1 MEEIKNY
8 FTKNRLIAWLT
19 ILVIIS
25 NLFLPYSVLAAEV
38 ENEPNAQSDETG
50 LQPGEAYFVLKLN
63 EVQDPSTNWDDWTI
77 GTKPYY
83 FEYDKEMTGF
93 DNPEDSTTH
102 AIAVDLLVKGS
113 STANQAALNLKFDGS
128 KITPSY
134 EESSGRGSS
143 KKYWMEPATTIEDF
157 ADIKWSSDKK
167 GYDQTN
173 SIIRVD
179 GGSAAGTYMPDGY
192 MCARFIFKLNDG
204 VSLSDIT
211 KDTFSLVNASGAKD
225 GLQIW
230 WYDNDNHQQCSIGT
244 NYLKFEGFA
253 GESKNIA
260 EIVIDQ
266 GLVKDKYY
274 KGEDIDFTGV
284 NITVKYD
291 DGSEEV
297 ITDIEKAIEDGIITI
312 DETKASENKKV
323 VITIGETTC
332 ELPYKIVTG
341 IEINENPTNITYEHG
356 DTINFEDGSI
366 TINYSEGDSET
377 IGIPEAIEQG
387 LITIQPENAD
397 IDNKKATITY
407 KDGTS
412 TAEID
417 LTVTDPIVSIEVT
430 KNPTKTEYNSGDT
443 IEFEGGTIEATT
455 KSGKKISDISM
466 TDANVTKPITM
477 ADINSC
483 SGDKWQNGDKEAGKQ
498 IITITYEGKQA
509 TFDITV
515 NDTIASIA
523 VKTQPTAKNKYGTEG
538 NSLNLTGATLEL
550 TTAAGHVIEAPI
562 AINIGMLDLTNYDPN
577 DITNTQNLPVT
588 YAGMTTAEGN
598 GINIKLKDY
607 ITGITVTA
615 PDDLTAN
622 YNEELDLSN
631 VTYVKNYAS
640 GAASQ
645 SIPVTKAMIPGYNK
659 TPEAGE
665 FTNQQ
670 SEQTVTVTL
679 STPDDA
685 DIDVIPAEDTF
696 NVTIKDKITG
706 IAISDNPNN
715 LAYNCGDTFNA
726 QGGRI
731 SFTYASGAT
740 SSKTVSMTD
749 STVSIT
755 EADGSAINMSPT
767 ASEFTDGKMKKQLK
781 VTYRDENGTTYT
793 APTQLTITIKDII
806 DRIELEEEPKKE
818 FKHGETF
825 ETGSGTL
832 KIIYKSGAERTI
844 PLSEA
849 TITEAGGAVNM
860 NPSASEYTTENGNKV
875 TKSVTASYTEGDIT
889 KTVDYDITIINDIKS
904 IKVNSTTHK
913 TEYNVNDKLNVEN
926 LTIEVE
932 RAVGKETIEVQEGWV
947 KDFDST
953 TEHKPLTLTITYE
966 ENEIEQTTTYNITVK
981 DSVTS
986 ISINNAPTTAKY
998 GEDLDLTGV
1007 TIDIEKGSGPAN
1019 IPVKKDMIKD
1029 YIKEPEELGEQ
1040 TVTVEY
1046 GGQTQTFKVV
1056 VKDYVKEITLDP
1068 ASVTKP
1074 LNTELADIIKDVKY
1088 TVVYAKA
1095 GAKTPSEALTESM
1108 IKTAYDKTKVE
1119 QQELTVEYVDNDQD
1133 NYNPGA
1139 KVEATLAVTLE
1150 NVITGVTITPPTKT
1164 KYNDGEELVLTGG
1177 KIILTYA
1184 NGTTDETSVTLTKDM
1199 ITEENGTAVNMEP
1212 TYDNTKPTSEER
1224 NKVEKTLKIKYTSE
1238 NGIEGTVDYPITI
1251 INNIKS
1257 IEVHSTNHKTEYNV
1271 NDELDVENLEI
1282 LVTREKGT
1290 PEAIEVQEG
1299 WVKDFDSTTEHK
1311 PLTLTIT
1318 YEENEIEQTTT
1329 YNITVKDSVTSISI
1343 NNAPT
1348 TAKYGEDLD
1357 LTGVTIDIEK
1367 GSGPATIPVTKDMIK
1382 DYKPNQLGE
1391 QTITVEYG
1399 GQTQTFKIVVKD
1411 YVTGITLN
1419 PTNVEGLYN
1428 TELEELIKDVKYTV
1442 NYAEAGAKTPSEALT
1457 ESMIKTVYDKTKET
1471 QTLQIEYVDNDD
1483 NSATKGEKFTAQLS
1497 ITLKDKVTGVTITG
1511 TAENTI
1517 YNHGEE
1523 INYNGIKIYVQHAS
1537 DVQGSQGT
1545 PVAIKDATIT
1555 DITDGETGA
1564 PTATTEL
1571 PANVFNTDNTVTRT
1585 IRIYYEKEG
1594 ESAQLDFE
1602 ITVKNILDHIEIDE
1616 NNTPKTSY
1624 EKGDPITNAGGK
1636 IKIYRK
1642 ADKEN
1647 STETK
1652 NITDDMIKGLDTTK
1666 VGQNFEATVTY
1677 EEQDAHGTK
1686 ITKQDTYKYEVTETV
1701 QSITLNPGPN
1711 KTTYK
1716 YGEDIDLT
1724 GAYLD
1729 IVKVNGTTDRVAVT
1743 ENMISGFESTP
1754 NPNDL
1759 PETQIITVTY
1769 GEFADGT
1776 PATVTFTVTVED
1788 EVTGIILTPPDKTTY
1803 KYGDTLD
1810 LTGGTVQKVMAS
1822 GLEIPPVPLT
1832 DPSVNI
1838 EGYNPKKIGTQTIKV
1853 TYEGETK
1860 TFPVTVEEDAISIK
1874 IVNYPKQNYEYGEKL
1889 DITGGTIEV
1898 TRGNGDKEI
1907 IPITKEMVTGFN
1919 PNQSGTQKLTVTYG
1933 GQEDFYDV
1941 EISDNIVGIKITPP
1955 KKLVYKIGEKIDLTG
1970 GKVAEITASG
1980 KIKTPV
1986 NMTLAMISGFD
1997 TSSEGAKTITVT
2009 YKGHKATFNITVVDP
2024 LSDVQIIT
2032 LPNKLNYKY
2041 GENLDVT
2048 GGTIQITKESGEKQ
2062 TINITPEMVTGY
2074 NPNKIG
2080 QQTLKITY
2088 EGITKEFIVT
2098 VEDYATKLIVKAPDK
2113 KEYEYGEEL
2122 NLAGGTV
2129 SIIMASGAVEE
2140 NVEMTASMLSGYN
2153 KTQEGMQ
2160 TIKVEYKGLQ
2170 GNFQV
2175 KVIDKIKGISM
2186 NTLPNKTSY
2195 KNGQNLDLTGA
2206 TIVVVKS
2213 SGTHII
2219 PVTKDM
2225 VSGYNRN
2232 KAGKQVITVSYGG
2245 FTTNFVVT
2253 VAKKPST
2260 PSTKP
2265 SKPSTPSTKPSDNTP
2280 IIKDPIIEDPVIENP
2295 IIDEPIIEEP
2305 IIDEP
2310 VTPTEPIIDETPK
2323 VEEPIIEKP
2332 TQVLGVKDEK
2342 DNNDNNGTIIIAGA
2356 ISGLGILLL
2365 IILIVAFRRN
2375 VEIYVFE
2382 DGEFV
2387 LGGKDRIT
2395 KRKARIDIDKFLDE
2409 ETYPNPVKVILNKSI
2424 SKKLDKEEI
2433 EIIHREQEIKHT
2445 IEYNDEEYE
2454 ITLK

>member
-77 GTKPYY
+77 GTKLYY

-253 GESKNIA
+253 GAAKNIA
-260 EIVIDQ
+260 EIVINQ

-291 DGSEEV
+291 DGSEEE
-297 ITDIEKAIEDGIITI
+297 ITDIQKAIEDGIITI

-341 IEINENPTNITYEHG
+341 IEINENPTNTTYEHG

-412 TAEID
+412 TAEIN

-466 TDANVTKPITM
+466 TEANVTKPITM

-538 NSLNLTGATLEL
+538 NRLNLTGATLEL

-832 KIIYKSGAERTI
+832 KIIYKSGAERVI

-953 TEHKPLTLTITYE
+953 TEHKPLTLTIKYE
-966 ENEIEQTTTYNITVK
+966 ENGIKQETTY
-981 DSVTS
+981 D
-986 ISINNAPTTAKY
+986 
-998 GEDLDLTGV
+998 
-1007 TIDIEKGSGPAN
+1007 
-1019 IPVKKDMIKD
+1019 
-1029 YIKEPEELGEQ
+1029 
-1040 TVTVEY
+1040 
-1046 GGQTQTFKVV
+1046 
-1056 VKDYVKEITLDP
+1056 
-1068 ASVTKP
+1068 
-1074 LNTELADIIKDVKY
+1074 
-1088 TVVYAKA
+1088 
-1095 GAKTPSEALTESM
+1095 
-1108 IKTAYDKTKVE
+1108 
-1119 QQELTVEYVDNDQD
+1119 
-1133 NYNPGA
+1133 
-1139 KVEATLAVTLE
+1139 
-1150 NVITGVTITPPTKT
+1150 
-1164 KYNDGEELVLTGG
+1164 
-1177 KIILTYA
+1177 
-1184 NGTTDETSVTLTKDM
+1184 
-1199 ITEENGTAVNMEP
+1199 
-1212 TYDNTKPTSEER
+1212 
-1224 NKVEKTLKIKYTSE
+1224 
-1238 NGIEGTVDYPITI
+1238 
-1251 INNIKS
+1251 
-1257 IEVHSTNHKTEYNV
+1257 
-1271 NDELDVENLEI
+1271 
-1282 LVTREKGT
+1282 
-1290 PEAIEVQEG
+1290 
-1299 WVKDFDSTTEHK
+1299 
-1311 PLTLTIT
+1311 
-1318 YEENEIEQTTT
+1318 
-1329 YNITVKDSVTSISI
+1329 ITVKDSVTSISI

-1483 NSATKGEKFTAQLS
+1483 NSATKGKKFTAQLS

-1594 ESAQLDFE
+1594 ENAQLDFE

-1652 NITDDMIKGLDTTK
+1652 DITDDMIKGLDTTK

-1724 GAYLD
+1724 GAYLY

-1822 GLEIPPVPLT
+1822 GLEIPAVPLT

-1860 TFPVTVEEDAISIK
+1860 TFAVTVEEDAISIK

-1941 EISDNIVGIKITPP
+1941 EISDNIVGIRITPP

-2265 SKPSTPSTKPSDNTP
+2265 SKPSTKPSDNTP